1 LAPNQPAHADRSK
14 IVKSQCEFQR
24 QNFQTLQPNVGARI
38 CDIANSRG
46 IYADAF
52 VENSCALAIFVL
64 PIAVRSLISA
74 IGMLNELLVDPTVSI
89 VATPHLAADEAP
101 RYRSPRDNHGP

>member
-1 LAPNQPAHADRSK
+1 MRPLSPKASEAQPFRMSR
-14 IVKSQCEFQR
+14 EL
-24 QNFQTLQPNVGARI
+24 QTARLL
-38 CDIANSRG
+38 DYKMSA
-46 IYADAF
+46 
-52 VENSCALAIFVL
+52 

-89 VATPHLAADEAP
+89 VAAPHLAADEAP